1 MNLNR
6 TLRHRLL
13 TALAGY
19 LAEPVDGFGAS
30 ATAEELAPRLQ
41 AGDIILVRGNTRL
54 ARFVAALTGSRWTHV
69 AVCIRDGGPA
79 VDTGDDW
86 IVEADLVDGDRRVS
100 LDEFAGQELLV
111 LRPAGLDAGAR
122 RNLVSYLQSRL
133 GNGYDLSHIIGLARL
148 LVARRLRAP
157 LAAAG
162 QLRKAD
168 PARAICSTLA
178 AHALEAAGLAI
189 AIAQPIATAG
199 LGLSLDH
206 LVPGDFEHA
215 AGMTTVFDSRSRAVA
230 PFPRVLA

>member
-13 TALAGY
+13 TAVAGY
-19 LAEPVDGFGAS
+19 LAEPVDWFEAS
-30 ATAEELAPRLQ
+30 ATATELAPRLQ

-69 AVCIRDGGPA
+69 AICIRDVGPA
-79 VDTGDDW
+79 FETSDDW
-86 IVEADLVDGDRRVS
+86 IVEADLVDGVRRVS
-100 LDEFAGQELLV
+100 LDGFAGQELLV

-122 RNLVSYLQSRL
+122 RNLVSYLQGRL

-148 LVARRLRAP
+148 LVARRFRTPIAW
-157 LAAAG
+157 AR
-162 QLRKAD
+162 QLRPAD

-178 AHALEAAGLAI
+178 ARALEAAGLAI
-189 AIAQPIATAG
+189 AIAQPIATSGA
-199 LGLSLDH
+199 GLSLDH

-215 AGMTTVFDSRSRAVA
+215 AGMMTVFDSRSRALA
-230 PFPRVLA
+230 PYPMALA